1 MKTHEPE
8 RLEQHYDDVNRL
20 VELAADLDDI
30 RQELKAIALKGGKR
44 KAFYTLT
51 VAQKQ
56 VDKLVN
62 GIQREI
68 NEMEGGMHEL
78 AQPTT

>member
-1 MKTHEPE
+1 MQTHEPE
-8 RLEQHYDDVNRL
+8 QLEQHYDDVNRL

-30 RQELKAIALKGGKR
+30 QQELKAIALNGGKR

-56 VDKLVN
+56 VDVMVN
-62 GIQREI
+62 AIQRQI
-68 NEMEGGMHEL
+68 NQLEGGTDEL

>member
-1 MKTHEPE
+1 MQTHEPE
-8 RLEQHYDDVNRL
+8 QLERHYDDVNRL

-30 RQELKAIALKGGKR
+30 QQELKAIALKGGKR

-51 VAQKQ
+51 VAQTQ
-56 VDKLVN
+56 VDVMVN
-62 GIQREI
+62 AIQRQI
-68 NEMEGGMHEL
+68 NQLEGGTHEL

>member
-1 MKTHEPE
+1 MQTQEPE
-8 RLEQHYDDVNRL
+8 QLEQHYDDVNRL

-30 RQELKAIALKGGKR
+30 QQELKAIALKGGKR
-44 KAFYTLT
+44 KVFYTLT

-56 VDKLVN
+56 VDVMVN
-62 GIQREI
+62 AIQRQI
-68 NEMEGGMHEL
+68 NQLEGGTNEL

>member
-1 MKTHEPE
+1 MQTHEPE
-8 RLEQHYDDVNRL
+8 QLEQHYDDVNRL

-30 RQELKAIALKGGKR
+30 QQELKAIALKGGKR

-56 VDKLVN
+56 VDVMVN
-62 GIQREI
+62 AIQRQI
-68 NEMEGGMHEL
+68 NQLEGGTDEL

>member
-1 MKTHEPE
+1 MQTHEPE
-8 RLEQHYDDVNRL
+8 QLERHYDDVNRL

-30 RQELKAIALKGGKR
+30 QQELKAIALKGGKR

-56 VDKLVN
+56 VDVMVN
-62 GIQREI
+62 ATQRQI
-68 NEMEGGMHEL
+68 NQLEGGTDEL